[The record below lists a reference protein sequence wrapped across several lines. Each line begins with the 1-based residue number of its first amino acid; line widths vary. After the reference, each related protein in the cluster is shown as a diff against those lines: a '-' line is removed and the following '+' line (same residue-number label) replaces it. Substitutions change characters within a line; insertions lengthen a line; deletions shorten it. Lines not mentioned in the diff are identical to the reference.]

1 MSAAMTEWNDR
12 MFFDLNEI
20 QEGAERI
27 ASFELMADNKTVEVM
42 EGCDSYF
49 GANLT
54 KEQVGELIRRLQAMH
69 ERMVE

>member
-1 MSAAMTEWNDR
+1 
-12 MFFDLNEI
+12 MFFDLEEI

-27 ASFELMADNKTVEVM
+27 VSFELMADKKTVEVM

-54 KEQVGELIRRLQAMH
+54 KERVGELIKRLQAMH